1 MKIIIF
7 GHKQVNTSSGGIE
20 VVVTELAKRLAQTH
34 EVVVLDRNE
43 INKKREKPINN
54 ASPFKIVG
62 IPTFSWGMVN
72 AQLYSLLATL
82 YCVFHRADAVFVH
95 AEGQCAFMPLLKLCG
110 KRTVAMIHGLDW
122 QRAKWGNFARKYIHF
137 GERMAAK
144 YADEIIVLS
153 EDMQNYFK
161 ATYNRD
167 TNLVPNGISVHIND
181 NSDYLGGIGVN
192 KYDYLLYIGRFEPEK
207 RLDLLVNGYWNVL
220 EKQCLKQAKIKPKLV
235 LAGKENEFIKNE
247 MWYKKAKADEN
258 IIFTGF
264 VSGEDKEQLLSNAL
278 LFILPSDLEGMSI
291 ALLEAMGSGI
301 PVLASDIRE
310 NSQLMYGFGRTFAHG
325 NQEKFNEALA
335 DELYR
340 DVEKREQVFKTQNGS
355 YRDITQIN
363 TIKAY
368 HSWDIQVDKIAA
380 MLEGRPN

>member
-43 INKKREKPINN
+43 IDKKREKPINS

-62 IPTFSWGMVN
+62 IPTFSWGIVN

-137 GERMAAK
+137 GEKMVAK

-153 EDMQNYFK
+153 EDMQEYFK
-161 ATYNRD
+161 KTYNREAKM
-167 TNLVPNGISVHIND
+167 VPNGIQVNINP
-181 NSDYLGGIGVN
+181 NTEYLNKIGVN
-192 KYDYLLYIGRFEPEK
+192 QYDYMLYLGRFEPEK

-220 EKQCLKQAKIKPKLV
+220 EKECLKQAKIKPKLV
-235 LAGKENEFIKNE
+235 LAGKENEFIKSE
-247 MWYKKAKADEN
+247 TWYEKAKADEN

-264 VSGEDKEQLLSNAL
+264 VRGAEKEELLSNAL
-278 LFILPSDLEGMSI
+278 LFILSSDLEGMSI

-301 PVLASDIRE
+301 PVLVSDIKE

-325 NQEKFNEALA
+325 NQSDFDRVLA
-335 DELYR
+335 DELLR
-340 DVEKREQVFKTQNGS
+340 DTTKRDAVLEEKELS

-368 HSWDIQVDKIAA
+368 HSWDTQVKTVEKI
-380 MLEGRPN
+380 LQGK

>member
-7 GHKQVNTSSGGIE
+7 GHKKVFTSSGGIE

-34 EVVVLDRNE
+34 EVVVLDRKE
-43 INKKREKPINN
+43 IDKKREKPINS

-82 YCVFHRADAVFVH
+82 YCILHKSDTVFIH

-110 KRTVAMIHGLDW
+110 RRTVAMIHGLDW

-137 GERMAAK
+137 SERMAAK

-153 EDMQNYFK
+153 EDMQNYFQDI
-161 ATYNRD
+161 YNRD
-167 TNLVPNGISVHIND
+167 TKLVPNGISIHIND
-181 NSDYLGGIGVN
+181 NTDYLNSIGVN

-207 RLDLLVNGYWNVL
+207 RLDLLVNGYWNTVG
-220 EKQCLKQAKIKPKLV
+220 KSVIKPKLV
-235 LAGKENEFIKNE
+235 LAGKENEFIKNAP
-247 MWYKKAKADEN
+247 WYEKARADEN

-264 VSGEDKEQLLSNAL
+264 VHGADKEELLSNAL

-301 PVLASDIRE
+301 PVLASDIKE

-325 NQEKFNEALA
+325 NQSDFDRVLA
-335 DELYR
+335 DELLRETQRR
-340 DVEKREQVFKTQNGS
+340 DAVLEGKELS
-355 YRDITQIN
+355 YRGITQIN
-363 TIKAY
+363 TIKTY
-368 HSWDIQVDKIAA
+368 HSWDAQAKTVEKI
-380 MLEGRPN
+380 LRGK